1 MLDIN
6 AKPWKKHAHQIVNKY
21 ANSLIGVDVPASDV
35 AGTMQK
41 KIFKI
46 NAAAITRI
54 ECIGYTCKKYTI
66 CNTQGQKQ
74 QQKTHHQTKK

>member
-1 MLDIN
+1 MFDIN
-6 AKPWKKHAHQIVNKY
+6 AKPWKINKY
-21 ANSLIGVDVPASDV
+21 VVFRVDVPASDV
-35 AGTMQK
+35 VGTMQK